1 MPMELKGIVKK
12 VGGDTH
18 IYQTDL
24 KLIDG
29 GFNVLLGATGAGKTT
44 LIKMMAG
51 LEQPTE
57 GEIWLNGR
65 NITHVSTQ
73 QRKVSLVHQFFVNYP
88 HATVYENI
96 ASPLRIARL
105 AETEIDRR
113 VRETADLLRLTPM
126 LHRRPGELSGGQQQ
140 RTAIARAIVKDADLV
155 LLDEPLANLDYKLR
169 EELRDELPRL
179 LSDRG
184 AVVVYASSEPTDAL
198 MLGGAT
204 ATLVEGRVTQFGPT
218 SDVYR
223 NPENLETA
231 EAFSDP
237 PINCAAVRKSGE
249 TVTLGD
255 GVSWPAAGDIAGA
268 ADGDYAVG
276 LRPNFVSPR
285 PSADHT
291 VQVHGRVLVTEL
303 SGSESV
309 AHFQLGDHAWV
320 SQSEGVHPF
329 EVGEAHDFYLDVSR
343 ALYFTQDGH
352 RVTGG
357 SA

>member
-1 MPMELKGIVKK
+1 MPVELKGLVKK
-12 VGGDTH
+12 VGSDTH
-18 IYQTDL
+18 IYPTDL
-24 KLIDG
+24 GLIDG
-29 GFNVLLGATGAGKTT
+29 EFNVLLGATSAGKTT

-57 GEIWLNGR
+57 GEIWLNGK
-65 NITHVSTQ
+65 NITTLSTQ
-73 QRKVSLVHQFFVNYP
+73 QRNVSLVHQFFVNYP

-105 AETEIDRR
+105 PKKEIDRR
-113 VRETADLLRLTPM
+113 VLETAELLRLTPM
-126 LHRRPGELSGGQQQ
+126 LKRRPGELSGGQQQ
-140 RTAIARAIVKDADLV
+140 RTAIARAIVKDSDLV

-179 LSDRG
+179 LADRG

-204 ATLVEGRVTQFGPT
+204 ATMVEGRVTQFGPT

-223 NPENLETA
+223 NPDNLATA

-237 PINCAAVRKSGE
+237 PINHAVIRKAGDTMS
-249 TVTLGD
+249 LGS
-255 GVSWPAAGDIAGA
+255 GVSWSASGEIAGVP
-268 ADGDYAVG
+268 DGDYALG
-276 LRPNFVSPR
+276 LRPNFVSPQQT
-285 PSADHT
+285 SDHS
-291 VQVHGRVLVTEL
+291 VRVHGRVLVTEL

-309 AHFQLGDHAWV
+309 AHFQLDDLTWV

-329 EVGEAHDFYLDVSR
+329 EVGEAQDFFLDVSR
-343 ALYFTQDGH
+343 ALYFDLDGN
-352 RVTGG
+352 RITGG
-357 SA
+357 TA